1 MKARLRTVLSVRL
14 GIAIQVF
21 TTLLILA
28 VGYFVVERNLAELVV
43 LQRPISPF
51 QLKMVM
57 VNIRAEVLLVALLAF
72 VSGLI
77 LTFTI
82 RREVKRAVTGVEKIS
97 KGVMEPELPSD
108 LSQEFVPLES
118 AIRDLGEA
126 LNRFLDRS
134 VTDAIVLVNEDRTV
148 ELLNPTAELLF
159 GHPSEEVAGRPVTML
174 FPDGEANA
182 ELHTWLERG
191 SVDSRGEGPLV
202 GSIRT
207 RNGETIPVRLGTFQV
222 RREGR
227 RVRGIV
233 AGAFDVEG
241 WQRIREEFDRA
252 GRLSALGLLVS
263 GLAHEIKNPL
273 GAISGLVQMLAE
285 DIPADHPKRRYYDII
300 QEEVSRLNGIMEKL
314 LDLAAPSQWEF
325 GEVSL
330 REVARE
336 AAILMEGEA
345 GKRGVRLGGVAGDWD
360 AMVNGDQARIKQALI
375 NVMKNAIEATPDG
388 GHVEWC
394 LQREEGWAVISVTNP
409 GGPMGAILSSR
420 IGSPASFGKIG
431 GSGLGLAITHQ
442 ILHHHRGHVRIRDLE
457 GRHTQVSLLFPLRSE
472 VGETSPRAQGGLDAP
487 VRATVSGGRGMKG

>member
-1 MKARLRTVLSVRL
+1 MKARLRTVLAVRL

-28 VGYFVVERNLAELVV
+28 VGYFVIERNLSELVA

-51 QLKMVM
+51 QLKMVIL
-57 VNIRAEVLLVALLAF
+57 NIRAEVLLVALVAF
-72 VSGLI
+72 VSGLV

-97 KGVMEPELPSD
+97 RGVMEPELPTD

-159 GHPSEEVAGRPVTML
+159 GYSSEEVAGRPVSML
-174 FPDGEANA
+174 FPDDEANR
-182 ELHTWLERG
+182 ELHAWLERG
-191 SVDSRGEGPLV
+191 WTGPREEGPLV

-207 RNGETIPVRLGTFQV
+207 RNGERVPVRLGAFQV
-222 RREGR
+222 RRKGR

-233 AGAFDVEG
+233 AGSFDVEG

-252 GRLSALGLLVS
+252 GRLSALGLLAS

-285 DIPADHPKRRYYDII
+285 DVPQDHPKRRYYDTI
-300 QEEVSRLNGIMEKL
+300 QEEVLRLNGIMEKL
-314 LDLAAPSQWEF
+314 LDLAAPSQWDFREI
-325 GEVSL
+325 SL
-330 REVARE
+330 REVAQE

-345 GKRGVRLGGVAGDWD
+345 GKRGVALSGVAGNWD
-360 AMVNGDQARIKQALI
+360 AEVKGDRGRIKQALI
-375 NVMKNAIEATPDG
+375 NVMKNAIEATPKG
-388 GHVEWC
+388 GRVEWS
-394 LQREEGWAVISVTNP
+394 LEREDGWAVISVTNP
-409 GGPMGAILSSR
+409 GAPMRALLSWR
-420 IGSPASFGKIG
+420 AESPASSGKIG

-442 ILHHHRGHVRIRDLE
+442 ILYHHRGHVRVRDLE
-457 GRHTQVSLLFPLRSE
+457 GRDTQVRLFFPLQKE
-472 VGETSPRAQGGLDAP
+472 VTGASRGVQGGLDP
-487 VRATVSGGRGMKG
+487 PGHETVSGVQERKG

>member
-1 MKARLRTVLSVRL
+1 MKARLRTLLGVRL

-28 VGYFVVERNLAELVV
+28 VGYFIIERNLSELLA

-57 VNIRAEVLLVALLAF
+57 VSIRAEVLLVALLAF

-82 RREVKRAVTGVEKIS
+82 RREVKRAADGVEKLS
-97 KGVMEPELPSD
+97 KGVMEPALPGD

-118 AIRDLGEA
+118 AIRNLGEA

-134 VTDAIVLVNEDRTV
+134 VTDAIVLVNEDLTV

-159 GHPSEEVAGRPVTML
+159 GYSSEEVEGSPVGLL
-174 FPDGEANA
+174 FPEDDANSEIHAWLGGSGAGLRGEA
-182 ELHTWLERG
+182 LT
-191 SVDSRGEGPLV
+191 

-207 RNGETIPVRLGTFQV
+207 RKGERVPVRLGTFQV
-222 RREGR
+222 RRQDR

-233 AGAFDVEG
+233 AGVFDEEG
-241 WQRIREEFDRA
+241 WRRIREEFDRA

-285 DIPADHPKRRYYDII
+285 DVPPDHPQRRYYDTI
-300 QEEVSRLNGIMEKL
+300 QQEVQRLNGIMERL
-314 LDLAAPSQWEF
+314 LDLAAPSQWERR
-325 GEVSL
+325 EVSL
-330 REVARE
+330 QEVATE
-336 AAILMEGEA
+336 VAVLMEGKA
-345 GKRGVRLGGVAGDWD
+345 RQRGVGLGGGSGDSD
-360 AMVNGDQARIKQALI
+360 AKVIGDRGRIKQAVL
-375 NVMKNAIEATPDG
+375 NVMKNAIEATPQG
-388 GHVEWC
+388 GQVQWC
-394 LQREEGWAVISVTNP
+394 LQREEGWGVISVTNP
-409 GGPMGAILSSR
+409 GAPVGVPLSSR
-420 IGSPASFGKIG
+420 VDSPLSSSKIG

-442 ILHHHRGHVRIRDLE
+442 ILYHHRGQLQVRDLD
-457 GRHTQVSLLFPLRSE
+457 GKGTQVRLLFPLMGDP
-472 VGETSPRAQGGLDAP
+472 GERPRNGEEDSCPSLRETP
-487 VRATVSGGRGMKG
+487 SGIREMKG

>member
-1 MKARLRTVLSVRL
+1 MKARLRTVLAVRL

-28 VGYFVVERNLAELVV
+28 VGYFVIERNLSELVAFR
-43 LQRPISPF
+43 RPISPF

-57 VNIRAEVLLVALLAF
+57 VNIRAEILLVALLAF

-97 KGVMEPELPSD
+97 RGLMEPELPND

-118 AIRDLGEA
+118 AIRNLGEA

-159 GHPSEEVAGRPVTML
+159 GYSSEEVTGRPVSML
-174 FPDGEANA
+174 FPDGEANS

-191 SVDSRGEGPLV
+191 WVGARGEGPLT

-207 RNGETIPVRLGTFQV
+207 RKGEVVPVRLGTFQV
-222 RREGR
+222 RREER
-227 RVRGIV
+227 RLRGIV

-252 GRLSALGLLVS
+252 GRFSALGLLVS

-285 DIPADHPKRRYYDII
+285 DIPSGHPKRRYYDII

-314 LDLAAPSQWEF
+314 LDLAAPSQWDF
-325 GEVSL
+325 REVSL
-330 REVARE
+330 RDVAQE

-345 GKRGVRLGGVAGDWD
+345 GKRGVTLRGAAGHWD
-360 AMVNGDQARIKQALI
+360 AVVKGDEGRIKQALI
-375 NVMKNAIEATPDG
+375 NVMKNAVEATPNG

-394 LQREEGWAVISVTNP
+394 LEREDNWAVISVTNP
-409 GGPMGAILSSR
+409 GAPMGALLSSR
-420 IGSPASFGKIG
+420 MEPFTSFGKIG
-431 GSGLGLAITHQ
+431 GIGLGLAITHQ
-442 ILHHHRGHVRIRDLE
+442 ILQHHRGRVRIRDLE
-457 GRHTQVSLLFPLRSE
+457 GRRTQVCLLFPLWGE
-472 VGETSPRAQGGLDAP
+472 VGEGSCRVHRGPEAP
-487 VRATVSGGRGMKG
+487 IRETVSGVREMKG

>member
-1 MKARLRTVLSVRL
+1 MKARLRTVLAVRL

-28 VGYFVVERNLAELVV
+28 VGYFVIERNLSELVA

-57 VNIRAEVLLVALLAF
+57 LNIRAEVLLVALLAF

-97 KGVMEPELPSD
+97 RGVMEPELPSD

-118 AIRDLGEA
+118 AIRNLGEA

-159 GHPSEEVAGRPVTML
+159 GYSSEEVTGRPVSML
-174 FPDGEANA
+174 FPDGEANS
-182 ELHTWLERG
+182 ELHTWLEG
-191 SVDSRGEGPLV
+191 GWVAPRGEGPLT
-202 GSIRT
+202 GCIRT
-207 RNGETIPVRLGTFQV
+207 RTGEGIPVRLGTFQV
-222 RREGR
+222 RREDR
-227 RVRGIV
+227 RLRGIV

-285 DIPADHPKRRYYDII
+285 DIPGDHPKRRYYDTI
-300 QEEVSRLNGIMEKL
+300 QEEVLRLNGIMEKL

-325 GEVSL
+325 REVFL

-345 GKRGVRLGGVAGDWD
+345 GKRGVGLDGAAGDWD
-360 AMVNGDQARIKQALI
+360 AIVRGDQGRIKQALI
-375 NVMKNAIEATPDG
+375 NVMKNAIEATPKG
-388 GHVEWC
+388 GHVQWC
-394 LQREEGWAVISVTNP
+394 LEREDGWAVISVTNP
-409 GGPMGAILSSR
+409 GAPMGALLSSR
-420 IGSPASFGKIG
+420 MESPTSSGKIG

-442 ILHHHRGHVRIRDLE
+442 ILYHHKGHVRIRDLE
-457 GRHTQVSLLFPLRSE
+457 GRDTQVRLFFPLWKE
-472 VGETSPRAQGGLDAP
+472 VGEAPRPVQGGLDP
-487 VRATVSGGRGMKG
+487 QVRETVSGSGR